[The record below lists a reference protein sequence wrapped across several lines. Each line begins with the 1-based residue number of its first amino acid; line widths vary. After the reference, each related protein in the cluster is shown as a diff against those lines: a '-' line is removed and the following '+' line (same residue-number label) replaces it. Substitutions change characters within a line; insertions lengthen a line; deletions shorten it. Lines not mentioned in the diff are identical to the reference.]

1 MSYYIHFENELSIH
15 TGLVKHVI
23 LWDSIHS
30 LWAQLRSS
38 FQRLQPLLG
47 SIILAWLCTRNKW
60 ILASWHSDAW
70 EHQFLCSGGMWWIS
84 RTAGRGGV
92 LMLKVAEVWAPSR
105 ERSLG
110 QCSLEIG
117 ALSYA
122 CWALGSFCMCGLF
135 FTWVWVG
142 NRVQNDGGG
151 LAEQSLPWAA
161 GPWWMLQAVRMPC
174 KQSFYVQKCGAH
186 KPLFSCPFVCC
197 GIATSWVNTWAGHT
211 TLTTVTSHKVI
222 INQ

>member
-105 ERSLG
+105 ERSPG

-142 NRVQNDGGG
+142 NRVQKWWRWPGRAKLPMGCW
-151 LAEQSLPWAA
+151 SLVDAPGCENA
-161 GPWWMLQAVRMPC
+161 LQAELLCAKMW
-174 KQSFYVQKCGAH
+174 
-186 KPLFSCPFVCC
+186 CPQ
-197 GIATSWVNTWAGHT
+197 TSV
-211 TLTTVTSHKVI
+211 
-222 INQ
+222 

>member
-142 NRVQNDGGG
+142 NRVQKWWRWPGRAKPPMGCW
-151 LAEQSLPWAA
+151 SLVDAPGCENA
-161 GPWWMLQAVRMPC
+161 LQAELLCAKMW
-174 KQSFYVQKCGAH
+174 
-186 KPLFSCPFVCC
+186 CPQ
-197 GIATSWVNTWAGHT
+197 TSV
-211 TLTTVTSHKVI
+211 
-222 INQ
+222 